1 MVALRRTKDGPAMI
15 AVTRRNGTCFALNPD
30 LIERVEATP
39 DTVITLVGGAR
50 YVVVE
55 SVDEVVREVRDFR
68 ASVLA
73 AAEHVHAGPGSRPG
87 LHVVQDSDR

>member
-1 MVALRRTKDGPAMI
+1 MI

-30 LIERVEATP
+30 LVERVEATP

-55 SVDEVVREVRDFR
+55 TVDEVIRAVREFR

-73 AAEHVHAGPGSRPG
+73 ASETWCTGSAQRQG
-87 LHVVQDSDR
+87 LHVVPDSEH